1 MSCIFTTQNARSFY
15 FAYGMLTKS
24 LKSQQGGEIISK
36 PSEHHVANNHRTK
49 GELLLEGPG

>member
-24 LKSQQGGEIISK
+24 LKRKQGGEILSK
-36 PSEHHVANNHRTK
+36 PAEDHVADKQNE
-49 GELLLEGPG
+49 GGLLLEGPG